1 MRKRRR
7 VSNRVLLSVSAP
19 NILHVVSAQQSGYRA
34 VYFGVEAL
42 DARIALPRHRH
53 AGGYATVVLAG
64 SFEEA
69 GFSGRFVAT
78 PGDVLLHGAFDCHA
92 NRALTRSKLN
102 ILRLP
107 WSDNLR
113 EGHFRIADPDAL
125 AILAERD
132 VFAAT
137 EELGRDLIHIPVPPL
152 HWTERL
158 QQTLRRDA
166 CVRLDNW
173 AEAENLAPETVSRGF
188 RRAFGVAPRA
198 FRLETRARQAW
209 NRILI
214 ARSSLTEI
222 AFDFGFADLAHL
234 TRAVRALTGAPPSFW
249 RLRGAAN
256 ISARQVHSS

>member
-1 MRKRRR
+1 M
-7 VSNRVLLSVSAP
+7 
-19 NILHVVSAQQSGYRA
+19 
-34 VYFGVEAL
+34 
-42 DARIALPRHRH
+42 
-53 AGGYATVVLAG
+53 VLAG

-69 GFSGRFVAT
+69 GFSGRFIAK
-78 PGDVLLHGAFDCHA
+78 PGDVLLHGDFDCHA
-92 NRALTRSKLN
+92 NRTLTRSKLN

-113 EGHFRIADPDAL
+113 EGHFRVADPDAL
-125 AILAERD
+125 VALAERD
-132 VFAAT
+132 VFAAAAQ
-137 EELGRDLIHIPVPPL
+137 LGRHLIQIPVPRL

-166 CVRLDNW
+166 CVRLENW

-198 FRLETRARQAW
+198 FRLESRARQAW
-209 NRILI
+209 NRILT
-214 ARSSLTEI
+214 ANSPLTDI

-249 RLRGAAN
+249 RQRSAAN
-256 ISARQVHSS
+256 APAGQVHSS

>member
-1 MRKRRR
+1 MA
-7 VSNRVLLSVSAP
+7 SAR
-19 NILHVVSAQQSGYRA
+19 QSGYRP
-34 VYFGVEAL
+34 VCFGIEAL
-42 DARIALPRHRH
+42 DPRIALPRHRH

-69 GFSGRFVAT
+69 GFSGRFIAK

-92 NRALTRSKLN
+92 NRALTRGKLN

-113 EGHFRIADPDAL
+113 EGHFQVADPDAL

-132 VFAAT
+132 VHAAAAQ
-137 EELGRDLIHIPVPPL
+137 LGTNLIQIPML
-152 HWTERL
+152 QTHWTERL
-158 QQTLRRDA
+158 QQALRRDA
-166 CVRLDNW
+166 RVRLENW

-188 RRAFGVAPRA
+188 RRAFGVAPKA
-198 FRLETRARQAW
+198 FRLESRARQAW

-214 ARSSLTEI
+214 ASSSLTEI

-249 RLRGAAN
+249 RLRSSASAR
-256 ISARQVHSS
+256 ARQVHSS